1 MKKDIRIKK
10 VSAADMVFDKMK
22 EFILNG
28 TWPLHEKVPSEG
40 ELAEAFGVNRLT
52 VRIALQR
59 LNALGILDT
68 RVGDGTYVCSF
79 DFDQH
84 IHEIS
89 DFYMSPGLLE
99 DVTEYRKA
107 IQLECARLAVKRATE
122 EELLELRS
130 CCERFEKELDRYY
143 TLTDPEAQQKIFM
156 KPLR

>member
-68 RVGDGTYVCSF
+68 RVGEAPMFV
-79 DFDQH
+79 
-84 IHEIS
+84 
-89 DFYMSPGLLE
+89 LL
-99 DVTEYRKA
+99 
-107 IQLECARLAVKRATE
+107 
-122 EELLELRS
+122 
-130 CCERFEKELDRYY
+130 
-143 TLTDPEAQQKIFM
+143 TLTSISM
-156 KPLR
+156 KSRISI